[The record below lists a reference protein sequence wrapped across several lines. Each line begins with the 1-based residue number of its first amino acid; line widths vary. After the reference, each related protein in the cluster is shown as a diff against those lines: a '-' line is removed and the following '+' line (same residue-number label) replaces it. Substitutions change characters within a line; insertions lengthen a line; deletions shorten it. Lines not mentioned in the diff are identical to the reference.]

1 MTADESELVGS
12 ILYITF
18 KDTTENNVTITNV
31 PKSISIVKQWADADT
46 FGEEGMMQDIYLEVM
61 MKYQE
66 VYSTQWKTEN
76 LLEKSYFSLKNV
88 ICTPSSLTAELV
100 QINGAPYLHV
110 SGLAKADEP
119 WRVTIRNLPGY
130 DNASFIIREVE
141 LAGYLNNLPD
151 GKLELGLNEIG
162 TITNTPTQL
171 KITKQFKQAYFP
183 AGSES
188 ELPLNVRNTVVYLQI
203 WREKRD
209 GAGLTLSQE
218 RYTTPLLGAL
228 EANMDAMI
236 LSDGTVKLT
245 VGTDKPTDAATLTLT
260 RLPRYWFDTNTGA
273 RGEWYYYVKEVDAE
287 GNEVHSASYPTSGVQ
302 PEINPNVK
310 TLTVTNTLTDISARK
325 VWTSLDNQFTLNP
338 ANLPDITLTLK
349 QTTAEAAADGDKTIA
364 TVTLGW
370 DAEAGKVVTKNLDGW
385 QFGEVVEYTAPEG
398 SKNIWW
404 GYKWYNLPAYDAEG
418 NIYRY
423 YAKEQTPVGS
433 GWQLVTDD
441 PNATNTAPIP
451 ANSENRVFQITNTP
465 ITYTLPETGGIGTL
479 PFTAGG
485 LLLMAAAALL
495 LGQEIKRRRE
505 GC

>member
-1 MTADESELVGS
+1 ME
-12 ILYITF
+12 I
-18 KDTTENNVTITNV
+18 
-31 PKSISIVKQWADADT
+31 
-46 FGEEGMMQDIYLEVM
+46 
-61 MKYQE
+61 
-66 VYSTQWKTEN
+66 QWKSAG
-76 LLEKSYFSLKNV
+76 KSKLFDLFDPDLYNT
-88 ICTPSSLTAELV
+88 CTFTCEPDTLTAEKV
-100 QINGAPYLHV
+100 TINGKNYLHV
-110 SGLAKADEP
+110 SGVVPKTADGAAS
-119 WRVTIRNLPGY
+119 WRVTISGFY
-130 DNASFIIREVE
+130 TSTADDTFIIREVE
-141 LAGYLNNLPD
+141 SMGYLNNLPD
-151 GKLELGLNEIG
+151 GQTEIRLNSVA
-162 TITNTPTQL
+162 TITNTPTKL

-218 RYTTPLLGAL
+218 RYTTPLLGTL
-228 EANMDAMI
+228 EANMDAT
-236 LSDGTVKLT
+236 LLPDGTVKLT
-245 VGTDKPTDAATLTLT
+245 VGTNTPTDAATLTLT
-260 RLPRYWFDTNTGA
+260 RLPRYWFDKDTGA
-273 RGEWYYYVKEVDAE
+273 SGEWYYYVKEVDAE
-287 GNEVHSASYPTSGVQ
+287 GNEVHSASDPTNGER
-302 PEINPNVK
+302 PEINLNVK

-338 ANLPDITLTLK
+338 ANIPDITLTLK

-370 DAEAGKVVTKNLDGW
+370 DAEAGKVVTKKLDGW

-404 GYKWYNLPAYDAEG
+404 GYKWYNLPAYDAGG

-423 YAKEQTPVGS
+423 YAKEKTPVGS

-479 PFTAGG
+479 PYTAGG

>member
-1 MTADESELVGS
+1 M
-12 ILYITF
+12 
-18 KDTTENNVTITNV
+18 
-31 PKSISIVKQWADADT
+31 
-46 FGEEGMMQDIYLEVM
+46 
-61 MKYQE
+61 
-66 VYSTQWKTEN
+66 
-76 LLEKSYFSLKNV
+76 
-88 ICTPSSLTAELV
+88 
-100 QINGAPYLHV
+100 
-110 SGLAKADEP
+110 
-119 WRVTIRNLPGY
+119 
-130 DNASFIIREVE
+130 
-141 LAGYLNNLPD
+141 
-151 GKLELGLNEIG
+151 
-162 TITNTPTQL
+162 
-171 KITKQFKQAYFP
+171 
-183 AGSES
+183 
-188 ELPLNVRNTVVYLQI
+188 YLQI

-218 RYTTPLLGAL
+218 RYTTPLLGTL
-228 EANMDAMI
+228 EANMDATI
-236 LSDGTVKLT
+236 LPDGTVKLT
-245 VGTDKPTDAATLTLT
+245 VGTNTPTDAATLTLT
-260 RLPRYWFDTNTGA
+260 RLPRYWFDKDTGA
-273 RGEWYYYVKEVDAE
+273 SGEWYYYVKEVDAE
-287 GNEVHSASYPTSGVQ
+287 GNEVHSASAPTNGER
-302 PEINPNVK
+302 PEINLNVK
-310 TLTVTNTLTDISARK
+310 TLTVTNILTDISARK

-349 QTTAEAAADGDKTIA
+349 QTTAETAADGDKIIA

-404 GYKWYNLPAYDAEG
+404 GYKWYNLPAYDAGG

-423 YAKEQTPVGS
+423 YVVEKTPVGS

-441 PNATNTAPIP
+441 QNATNTLPIP

-479 PFTAGG
+479 PYTAGG

>member
-1 MTADESELVGS
+1 
-12 ILYITF
+12 
-18 KDTTENNVTITNV
+18 
-31 PKSISIVKQWADADT
+31 
-46 FGEEGMMQDIYLEVM
+46 MQDIYLEVM

-130 DNASFIIREVE
+130 NSASFIIREVE

-151 GKLELGLNEIG
+151 GKLELGFNEIG

-209 GAGLTLSQE
+209 GAGLPQHE
-218 RYTTPLLGAL
+218 RYTPLLGAL
-228 EANMDAMI
+228 EANMDATI
-236 LSDGTVKLT
+236 LPDGTVKLT
-245 VGTDKPTDAATLTLT
+245 VGTNTPTDAATLTLT
-260 RLPRYWFDTNTGA
+260 RLPRYWFDKDTGA
-273 RGEWYYYVKEVDAE
+273 SGEWYYYVKEVDAE
-287 GNEVHSASYPTSGVQ
+287 GNEVHSASDPTNGER
-302 PEINPNVK
+302 PEINLNVK
-310 TLTVTNTLTDISARK
+310 TLTVTNTLTDVSARK

-479 PFTAGG
+479 PYTAGG